1 MRKLLCALSVMTAA
15 LSYESNSF
23 ACDFFRSRRCRAN
36 VVYCDNSTQPK
47 CETKT
52 VAKNVMGLNLNPEEK
67 SAVVEILSVFKES
80 VETGK
85 ISSSDNKKLSKAIGD
100 LIKEINQ
107 QQP

>member
-1 MRKLLCALSVMTAA
+1 
-15 LSYESNSF
+15 
-23 ACDFFRSRRCRAN
+23 
-36 VVYCDNSTQPK
+36 
-47 CETKT
+47 
-52 VAKNVMGLNLNPEEK
+52 MGLNLNPEEK